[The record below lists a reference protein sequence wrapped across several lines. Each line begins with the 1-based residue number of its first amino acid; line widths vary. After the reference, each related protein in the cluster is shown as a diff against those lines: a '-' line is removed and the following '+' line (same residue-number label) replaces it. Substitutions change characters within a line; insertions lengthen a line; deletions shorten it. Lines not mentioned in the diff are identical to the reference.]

1 MAHFGVTPDGTPVDC
16 FTLCAGPARVRV
28 LSYGGVI
35 ASIEVP
41 DRQGRLANVALGFAD
56 LADYVERSPYFGCI
70 AGRYANRIAAGRF
83 QLDGRSYQIPLN
95 DGPNALH
102 GGGVG
107 LDKQVWRA
115 EQLGPA
121 ALRLTH
127 TSPDG
132 DQGFPGT
139 LRLAVTYTLTEQP
152 ALRIDYHATTD
163 VLTVI
168 NLTNHTYFNL
178 SGEGS
183 GDIYDH
189 VLTLGADRYTPV
201 GPGLI
206 PTGAIEPVAGTP
218 LDFTAPTPIGARIRD
233 SHPQVVLAQG
243 YDHNFVLSEGPA
255 AQVFDPVSGRAL
267 TITTTEPGLQ
277 FYSGN
282 LLDGSLVGPAGRA
295 YRQGDAFALE
305 TQHFPD
311 SPNHPGFP
319 STVLRPTREFRST
332 TEYAFSVA

>member
-1 MAHFGVTPDGTPVDC
+1 MPHFGTTPDGTPVDC
-16 FTLCAGPARVRV
+16 FTLCTGPVRVRV

-56 LADYVERSPYFGCI
+56 LADYVHRSPYFGCI

-83 QLDGRSYQIPLN
+83 HLDGRTYQVPLN

-107 LDKQVWRA
+107 LDKQVWQG
-115 EQLGPA
+115 EMMGPA

-139 LRLAVTYTLTEQP
+139 LRLAVTYTLAEP
-152 ALRIDYHATTD
+152 ATLRIDYHATTD
-163 VLTVI
+163 ALTVI
-168 NLTNHTYFNL
+168 NITNHTYFNL
-178 SGEGS
+178 TGEGS
-183 GDIYDH
+183 GDVYDH

-206 PTGAIEPVAGTP
+206 PTGAVEPVTATP
-218 LDFTAPTPIGARIRD
+218 LDFTVPAPIGARIRD
-233 SHPQVVLAQG
+233 SHPQLVLAQG
-243 YDHNFVLSEGPA
+243 YDHNFVLGAGPA
-255 AQVFDPVSGRAL
+255 ARVFDPVSGRVL
-267 TITTTEPGLQ
+267 TVTTTEPGLQ

-282 LLDGSLVGPAGRA
+282 FLDGSLVGPAGRA

-319 STVLRPTREFRST
+319 STLLRPGHEFRSS